1 MAAHKKKA
9 MGRIPHS
16 LSWLE
21 SGEHFE
27 HNEQKQEQTE
37 EQKQQAGAQEGLHAG
52 WTRAT
57 FIIDKELHETVKA
70 YAYWQRVT
78 VKEVVDAALTQ
89 YFADKEVPPMPRAP
103 QKTRNRLLD

>member
-1 MAAHKKKA
+1 MTAHKKKA

-16 LSWLE
+16 LSWLG
-21 SGEHFE
+21 SD
-27 HNEQKQEQTE
+27 EQQSAQAEQ
-37 EQKQQAGAQEGLHAG
+37 QQQSGAQEGLHAG

-57 FIIDKELHETVKA
+57 FIIDKDLHETVKA

-89 YFADKEVPPMPRAP
+89 YFSDKEVPPMPHA
-103 QKTRNRLLD
+103 QHKTRNRLLD

>member
-21 SGEHFE
+21 SGEHFNQ
-27 HNEQKQEQTE
+27 NEDDTTQEQDQHT
-37 EQKQQAGAQEGLHAG
+37 GAQEGLQSG

-57 FIIDKELHETVKA
+57 FIIDKDLHEKVKA

-78 VKEVVDAALTQ
+78 VKEVVDAALTK
-89 YFADKEVPPMPRAP
+89 YFADKDVPSMPHTP
-103 QKTRNRLLD
+103 EKTRNRLLD

>member
-1 MAAHKKKA
+1 MAAHKKRA
-9 MGRIPHS
+9 MGRIPSS

-21 SGEHFE
+21 SGQQFSHEESGQEHDT
-27 HNEQKQEQTE
+27 EQQT
-37 EQKQQAGAQEGLHAG
+37 GAQEGLHAG

-57 FIIDKELHETVKA
+57 FIIDKELHEKVKA

-89 YFADKEVPPMPRAP
+89 YFTDKEVPPMPHAP
-103 QKTRNRLLD
+103 QKPRNRLLD